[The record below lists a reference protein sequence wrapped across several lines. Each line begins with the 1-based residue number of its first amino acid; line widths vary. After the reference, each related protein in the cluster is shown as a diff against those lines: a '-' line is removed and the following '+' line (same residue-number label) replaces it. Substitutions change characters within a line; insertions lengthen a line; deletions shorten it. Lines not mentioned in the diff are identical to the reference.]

1 MNPALRAMLVIPEAA
16 IVLALPPLLLSVIA
30 RTKAWFAGRVGPPWL
45 QPYYDL
51 LKLVRKGVVHSR
63 TTTWVFRMGPIVN
76 LAAMLTALT
85 LIPVLTSTSLLG
97 FSGDLILVAYLFALG
112 RMLTVLAAMDT
123 GSSFEG
129 MGAAREVT
137 FATMAEPA
145 LFLSLAALA
154 ISTRTLRLDQMI
166 DGSLALAW
174 ASIGPALLL
183 VVGALVVVLLTECSR
198 IPVDDPATHL
208 ELTMIHEVMV
218 LDHSGPEFALITYG
232 AALKFML
239 LGSILLHTA
248 FPHIDLLDGWPVI
261 FIVPLR
267 IGALLALAAFVGT
280 IESTMARLR
289 LSRVPLLQAAATVLA
304 GLAVLLVLL
313 RRTT

>member
-1 MNPALRAMLVIPEAA
+1 
-16 IVLALPPLLLSVIA
+16 
-30 RTKAWFAGRVGPPWL
+30 
-45 QPYYDL
+45 
-51 LKLVRKGVVHSR
+51 
-63 TTTWVFRMGPIVN
+63 
-76 LAAMLTALT
+76 
-85 LIPVLTSTSLLG
+85 
-97 FSGDLILVAYLFALG
+97 
-112 RMLTVLAAMDT
+112 
-123 GSSFEG
+123 
-129 MGAAREVT
+129 
-137 FATMAEPA
+137 
-145 LFLSLAALA
+145 
-154 ISTRTLRLDQMI
+154 
-166 DGSLALAW
+166 
-174 ASIGPALLL
+174 
-183 VVGALVVVLLTECSR
+183 
-198 IPVDDPATHL
+198 
-208 ELTMIHEVMV
+208 MIHEVMV